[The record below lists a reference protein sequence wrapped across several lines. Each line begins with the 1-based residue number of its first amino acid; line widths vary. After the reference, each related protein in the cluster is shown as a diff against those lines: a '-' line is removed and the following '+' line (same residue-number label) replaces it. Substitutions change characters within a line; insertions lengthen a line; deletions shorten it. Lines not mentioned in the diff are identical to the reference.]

1 MLLPKCHFFVVTIL
15 SLPNCHFL
23 VVTKMLLPN
32 CHFFVDFTILL
43 FPNCHFCEL
52 TKLSPYQIVIT
63 KLSLPNCLYQ
73 IDITKNYIIPEVYHI
88 QIKQF
93 EHQFTKHNSFCKLF
107 TRKQVKLI
115 KWFNIWNL
123 WLKRFFKL
131 LWILLR
137 RDIFWFLV
145 VLALKSI
152 KK

>member
-1 MLLPKCHFFVVTIL
+1 MSLSCSYQNVITKLSLFCRLYHIVISKLSLLWAYQIVT
-15 SLPNCHFL
+15 LPNCH
-23 VVTKMLLPN
+23 
-32 CHFFVDFTILL
+32 
-43 FPNCHFCEL
+43 
-52 TKLSPYQIVIT
+52 YQIVIT

-73 IDITKNYIIPEVYHI
+73 IDNTKNYIIPEVYHI